1 MAENVEVGNKVL
13 IKCFHE
19 PLECQEQ
26 QNLQPKEMHRVE
38 RRREWAFSK
47 GQREHSWAE
56 RRELG
61 LLSHWREWA
70 STNLAPGVETEG
82 VGPPEIESI
91 GQKYDERSTSSPFP
105 CLLDLPN

>member
-1 MAENVEVGNKVL
+1 M
-13 IKCFHE
+13 
-19 PLECQEQ
+19 
-26 QNLQPKEMHRVE
+26 
-38 RRREWAFSK
+38 EWAFSK

-61 LLSHWREWA
+61 LLSDCREWA
-70 STNLAPGVETEG
+70 STNLAPGVETVG

-91 GQKYDERSTSSPFP
+91 GQKWDTRSTSSPFP